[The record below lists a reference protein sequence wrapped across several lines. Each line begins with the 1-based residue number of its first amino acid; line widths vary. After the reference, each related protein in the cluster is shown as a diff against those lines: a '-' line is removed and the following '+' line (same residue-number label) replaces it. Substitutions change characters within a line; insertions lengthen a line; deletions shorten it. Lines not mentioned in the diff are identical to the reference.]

1 MKHCIPF
8 FSPLYSPLYSRFFLQ
23 RRALA
28 CLLGL
33 LGLFTLAA
41 AQAQTVYR
49 SVGADGKISFS
60 DKPPDRIAQGKL
72 PASSAV
78 SNPTASAPFPFELR
92 QSVNKY
98 PVTLYSAA
106 DCKPCATGRNLLTG
120 RGIPFTERSVSSAED
135 ISALQRLTGASSLPF
150 LTIGGQHLKGFSE
163 SEWGL
168 YLDAAGYPRKSA
180 LPAAWRNPAATPLV
194 AVQKPL
200 ATPAEDK
207 PTVRTE
213 APAPTTTSSPANPT
227 GIQF

>member
-1 MKHCIPF
+1 MKHCIQL
-8 FSPLYSPLYSRFFLQ
+8 FSQ
-23 RRALA
+23 RTALA
-28 CLLGL
+28 GL
-33 LGLFTLAA
+33 LCLFCLAV

-60 DKPPDRIAQGKL
+60 DKPPDSAAQGKV
-72 PASSAV
+72 PVGNTGSSAT
-78 SNPTASAPFPFELR
+78 PTATPPATASTSLPFELR
-92 QSVNKY
+92 QVISKH
-98 PVTLYSAA
+98 PVTLYTTP
-106 DCKPCATGRNLLTG
+106 DCAPCSSGRKLLTG